1 MKHADLIAKLTLEEK
16 ASLCDGKDFW
26 HLQDIERLELPSIMV
41 TDGPHGLRKQPEEKT
56 DKKLLSASP
65 ATCFPTAV
73 TTAASWD
80 PSLLE
85 EMGKAIGEEAL
96 QEGVSV
102 VLGPGVNIKRSP
114 LCGRNFEY
122 FSEDPYL
129 AGEMAAAM
137 VNGLQSVGVGASV
150 KHFAGNNQETRRL
163 TIDTV
168 ADERTL
174 REIYFPAFE
183 TAVKKAQPWTIMNS
197 YNRLNGTYTAENRW
211 LLTDV
216 LRKEWGFEGL
226 VVTDW
231 GAENDRVA
239 GIKAGGDLEMPTS
252 AGLGAAKIVQAVADG
267 SLTEDELNE
276 CVDRVLDLILKGEEN
291 RKNFLYDKRAHHELA
306 RKIAAQSMVLL
317 KNDEDILPLK
327 PGQTVAV
334 IGEMA
339 RAPRYQGAGSSGINP
354 NQLDNAFEQLMAA
367 GVKVL
372 YAAGY
377 NKKNNTPDARLIG
390 EAAALAKKADVALV
404 FAGLTERYESEG
416 YDRKHM
422 QMPADHNALIEAVA
436 RANPNTVVVL
446 QGGSPVEMPWL
457 PYVKGLLN
465 AYLGGQASGAAV
477 TDLLTGKLSPS
488 GKLAETYPRCL
499 ADTPCYGNF
508 PGSQKTV
515 EYREGIYVGYR
526 YYDTAEKEVLF
537 PFGFGLSYTQFAY
550 SGLKLSKKKMT
561 DSDTLT
567 VSFKVK
573 NTGKADGAEICQL
586 YVKDEESTIYR
597 PEKELK
603 GFRKVFLKTGESATV
618 EIELDKR
625 AFAFYNVNSHDWQ
638 VESGD
643 FTILVGASSRDIR
656 LSGKVQIDSA
666 CTAPIPDY
674 RQSAP
679 EYYTAQAQNISDEAF
694 TAVLG
699 RPLPPSEQDANEP
712 LTINNSLEDAANT
725 RRGAVINKVIN
736 AVMEGMGG
744 DDGAEMMKAMALQIP
759 IRSFVSMS
767 MGVFTPDMAE
777 GLLEILNGGSLPGG
791 IGKILAGLTKSAKNI
806 KNLMSAV

>member
-377 NKKNNTPDARLIG
+377 NKKNDTPDARLIG

-477 TDLLTGKLSPS
+477 TDLLTGKKSPS

-603 GFRKVFLKTGESATV
+603 GFRKVFLKLPFWWVPPPG
-618 EIELDKR
+618 I
-625 AFAFYNVNSHDWQ
+625 FA
-638 VESGD
+638 
-643 FTILVGASSRDIR
+643 
-656 LSGKVQIDSA
+656 
-666 CTAPIPDY
+666 
-674 RQSAP
+674 
-679 EYYTAQAQNISDEAF
+679 
-694 TAVLG
+694 
-699 RPLPPSEQDANEP
+699 
-712 LTINNSLEDAANT
+712 
-725 RRGAVINKVIN
+725 
-736 AVMEGMGG
+736 
-744 DDGAEMMKAMALQIP
+744 
-759 IRSFVSMS
+759 
-767 MGVFTPDMAE
+767 
-777 GLLEILNGGSLPGG
+777 
-791 IGKILAGLTKSAKNI
+791 
-806 KNLMSAV
+806 

>member
-267 SLTEDELNE
+267 SLSEDELNE

-377 NKKNNTPDARLIG
+377 NKKNDTPDARLIG

-477 TDLLTGKLSPS
+477 TDLLTGKKSPS
-488 GKLAETYPRCL
+488 GKLAETYPLCL

-526 YYDTAEKEVLF
+526 YYDTAEKRCSS
-537 PFGFGLSYTQFAY
+537 P
-550 SGLKLSKKKMT
+550 
-561 DSDTLT
+561 
-567 VSFKVK
+567 
-573 NTGKADGAEICQL
+573 
-586 YVKDEESTIYR
+586 
-597 PEKELK
+597 
-603 GFRKVFLKTGESATV
+603 SA
-618 EIELDKR
+618 
-625 AFAFYNVNSHDWQ
+625 
-638 VESGD
+638 
-643 FTILVGASSRDIR
+643 LV
-656 LSGKVQIDSA
+656 
-666 CTAPIPDY
+666 CPIP
-674 RQSAP
+674 
-679 EYYTAQAQNISDEAF
+679 N
-694 TAVLG
+694 L
-699 RPLPPSEQDANEP
+699 L
-712 LTINNSLEDAANT
+712 
-725 RRGAVINKVIN
+725 
-736 AVMEGMGG
+736 
-744 DDGAEMMKAMALQIP
+744 
-759 IRSFVSMS
+759 IR
-767 MGVFTPDMAE
+767 A
-777 GLLEILNGGSLPGG
+777 
-791 IGKILAGLTKSAKNI
+791 
-806 KNLMSAV
+806 